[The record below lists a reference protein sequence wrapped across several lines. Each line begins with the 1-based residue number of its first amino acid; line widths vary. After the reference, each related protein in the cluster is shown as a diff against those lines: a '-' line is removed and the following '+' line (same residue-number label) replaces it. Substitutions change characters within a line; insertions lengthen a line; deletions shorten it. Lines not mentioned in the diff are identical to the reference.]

1 MLDDGPRP
9 DAAVPPAV
17 LAGNTG
23 FLIGKVHERARDRFE
38 QALAPLGLRVRHYG
52 ALAALDELGPV
63 TQSALGERLRVDRS
77 TMVAVVDEL
86 EVAGRVLRRRDP
98 QDRRAYRLE
107 LTADGQAVLRRAVAV
122 VGQVL
127 DDVLAPL
134 TQRQR
139 RDLHGTLEVLLRH
152 LGP

>member
-1 MLDDGPRP
+1 MAVDDGGRA
-9 DAAVPPAV
+9 DAPAPAV

-23 FLIGKVHERARDRFE
+23 FLLGKVHEQARDRFE

-63 TQSALGERLRVDRS
+63 TQAALGERLRVDRS
-77 TMVAVVDEL
+77 TMVGVVDEL
-86 EVAGRVLRRRDP
+86 EAAGRVLRRRDP

-107 LTADGQAVLRRAVAV
+107 LTGDGRAVLRRAVGV
-122 VGQVL
+122 VAEVL

-134 TQRQR
+134 TARQR
-139 RDLHGTLEVLLRH
+139 HDLHRALEVLLRH
-152 LGP
+152 LAG